1 MYGGCVYIVTN
12 KYNRVLYT
20 GVTSDL
26 VTRTVRHQEK
36 YYPRAF
42 TAKYNCNKLVH
53 FERFA
58 RIEEAIAVEKKIKGG
73 SRQKKINLINGMNP
87 EWKDLWEDIS
97 KW

>member
-36 YYPRAF
+36 YYPRSF
-42 TAKYNCNKLVH
+42 TAKYNCNKLVYLEC
-53 FERFA
+53 FS
-58 RIEEAIAVEKKIKGG
+58 RIEEAIAVEKKIKAG

-87 EWKDLWEDIS
+87 EWKDLWEEIS